1 MTVNDHW
8 GSASILLSAAGA
20 LPVARAA
27 TTPNAF
33 QNSRPRTARSS
44 LKLSGNMPALPEFS
58 VPNA

>member
-8 GSASILLSAAGA
+8 GSASILLSAAGMSA
-20 LPVARAA
+20 VARAA
-27 TTPNAF
+27 TTSNAF